1 MDNIQT
7 VGYSTDKTKKFF
19 QDKDK
24 KETRKTKTLGFGS
37 VVLDKLNVL
46 GRGIKEVFAEDESI
60 ADKNASATT
69 GALSVVKVNP
79 QPEAPVIVNETAEK
93 VANVQSPGRR
103 LMTPVEA
110 DDAVPFVELET
121 ESHPALKE
129 LFENLQQGMKNREQ
143 MEDSLNNLCRKN
155 KSARTKHT
163 LVSEEDSITLYQF
176 IMAIYVI
183 IRANEFRELDKND
196 PKSIEILREKFSYAP
211 GVDETTQPQ
220 LKFQKEALHMMQVSI
235 ENKKTAGEVDNFVA
249 DHNGAKY
256 FPYTFAE
263 VDLHTKDFTADW
275 IAMIAQRMAEIS
287 KEDIAPYLVDP
298 KQNDLPADVNEKNI
312 EAEKI
317 INRLMLTPE
326 ESNKFLVQFLP
337 KLEQNIKFLHSHALE
352 NEENANFVTQGLKI
366 KKNLQAKQTKNTE
379 IIAKLSEKKQEVI
392 TPEKPKMPA
401 EEREAEAPA
410 DSETKT
416 TQPNAGDSVSEK
428 AEEITAPEST
438 VEKEKSAANIS
449 EEGAKLLMNQINA
462 FDKKNIL
469 TEEDKIAIIEKHK
482 MEDGSYKNIFYGD
495 VSEAIRE
502 RQKAI

>member
-1 MDNIQT
+1 
-7 VGYSTDKTKKFF
+7 
-19 QDKDK
+19 
-24 KETRKTKTLGFGS
+24 
-37 VVLDKLNVL
+37 
-46 GRGIKEVFAEDESI
+46 
-60 ADKNASATT
+60 
-69 GALSVVKVNP
+69 
-79 QPEAPVIVNETAEK
+79 
-93 VANVQSPGRR
+93 
-103 LMTPVEA
+103 
-110 DDAVPFVELET
+110 
-121 ESHPALKE
+121 
-129 LFENLQQGMKNREQ
+129 
-143 MEDSLNNLCRKN
+143 
-155 KSARTKHT
+155 
-163 LVSEEDSITLYQF
+163 
-176 IMAIYVI
+176 
-183 IRANEFRELDKND
+183 
-196 PKSIEILREKFSYAP
+196 
-211 GVDETTQPQ
+211 
-220 LKFQKEALHMMQVSI
+220 MQVSI

-352 NEENANFVTQGLKI
+352 NEENADFVTQGLKI
-366 KKNLQAKQTKNTE
+366 RKNLQAKQAKNTE
-379 IIAKLSEKKQEVI
+379 IIAKLSEKKQGVI
-392 TPEKPKMPA
+392 IPEKPNMPA
-401 EEREAEAPA
+401 EEAKNPA
-410 DSETKT
+410 DSETET

-469 TEEDKIAIIEKHK
+469 TKEDKIAIIEKHK
-482 MEDGSYKNIFYGD
+482 MADGSYKNIFYGD